1 MQFELLSIR
10 SLSVVCFA
18 VLWCLLIAGC
28 GGGEDYEVVPVS
40 GKVTLDGRPVPKLR
54 ITFQPQ
60 ATEEHAN
67 PGPGSY
73 GITDKKGRFELA
85 IAEPKGPGA
94 VVGTHTVRM
103 TGCDPRKYALPW
115 SCRDGTLTFDVPP
128 EGTEEAN
135 FEFNS
140 RRR

>member
-1 MQFELLSIR
+1 MLRIP
-10 SLSVVCFA
+10 SLAVVRLA
-18 VLWCLLIAGC
+18 VLSCLLIAGC

-40 GKVTLDGRPVPKLR
+40 GKVTLDGKPVPDLR

-60 ATEEHAN
+60 ATENHAN

-73 GITDKKGRFELA
+73 GITDKSGRFELA
-85 IAEPKGPGA
+85 IAKPKGPGA
-94 VVGTHTVRM
+94 VVGTHTVRI
-103 TGCDPRKYALPW
+103 TGYDPRRYGLPW
-115 SCRDGTLTFDVPP
+115 SCRDGSLTFVVPA